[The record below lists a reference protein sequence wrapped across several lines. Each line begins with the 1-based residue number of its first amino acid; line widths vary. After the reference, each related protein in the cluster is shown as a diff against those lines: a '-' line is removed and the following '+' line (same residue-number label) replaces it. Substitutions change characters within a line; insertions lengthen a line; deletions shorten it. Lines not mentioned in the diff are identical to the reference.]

1 MDYEIP
7 DSLLVIRQRAL
18 DRPRFR
24 GVLHSWCFFLSLP
37 AGLILICTAPSA
49 RSAFAAFAFSF
60 GTSVMLG
67 ISALF
72 HRTDFDDRQW
82 MRFRRL
88 DHVGIYFCIA
98 GGYTPIGMLVV
109 DGWLQNTL
117 LISAWVGVAI
127 GASLRFVPFEPPY
140 GLMNALFLTLGW
152 VLALALPQLWTTLEL
167 SWMVLL
173 GIGGLL
179 YTFGAFI
186 VGIRKPDPWPA
197 IFGYHEIWHLMVVVA
212 ATLHYVVMAF
222 GVLPLGK

>member
-1 MDYEIP
+1 MDYEVP

-24 GVLHSWCFFLSLP
+24 GVLHSWCFFLSIPVALL
-37 AGLILICTAPSA
+37 LISTAPSA

-60 GTSVMLG
+60 GISAMLG

-72 HRTDFDDRQW
+72 HRTVFDDRQW

-98 GGYTPIGMLVV
+98 GGYTPIAMLVV
-109 DGWLQNTL
+109 DGWLQKTL
-117 LISAWVGVAI
+117 LISAWVGVAL
-127 GASLRFVPFEPPY
+127 GALLRFLPFEPPY

-152 VLALALPQLWTTLEL
+152 VAVLALPRLWETLERP
-167 SWMVLL
+167 WMILL

-186 VGIRKPDPWPA
+186 VGIRKPDPWPD
-197 IFGYHEIWHLMVVVA
+197 IFGYHEIWHLMVVTA
-212 ATLHYVVMAF
+212 AALHYVVMAF